1 MVQKIGAQYLAK
13 KIADQMLN
21 PTPAA
26 QSAAAEQG
34 QAAQAPA
41 AATANPRGQ
50 GVDMLLVN
58 DENGRSIGAAY
69 RVADVAVYVVTNPQV
84 DRAAE
89 LQQSLSDPETQIY
102 FHHENGRLAGIIY
115 APSKSRSLGDVHGG
129 RADDV

>member
-26 QSAAAEQG
+26 QPASAEQS
-34 QAAQAPA
+34 QATQSIS
-41 AATANPRGQ
+41 TTSSSPRSQ
-50 GVDMLLVN
+50 GSDMLLVN
-58 DENGRSIGAAY
+58 DENGRTIGAAY
-69 RVADVAVYVVTNPQV
+69 RVPDVAVYVVTNPQF

-89 LQQSLSDPETQIY
+89 LELGLSDSDTQVY

-115 APSKSRSLGDVHGG
+115 APSKTRSLGDLQGG

>member
-1 MVQKIGAQYLAK
+1 VVQKIGAQYLAK

-26 QSAAAEQG
+26 QPAAAEQA
-34 QAAQAPA
+34 QPAPTAAPSSSS
-41 AATANPRGQ
+41 PRSQ
-50 GVDMLLVN
+50 SSDLLLVN

-69 RVADVAVYVVTNPQV
+69 RVADVAVYVVTNPQF

-89 LQQSLSDPETQIY
+89 LQQSIGDPETQIY

-115 APSKSRSLGDVHGG
+115 APLKTRSLGDVQGG